1 MSDKDRETA
10 NVGAGLWKGTGMW
23 AWLLH
28 RVSGLILVFYLL
40 AHIGVISQGAVQGP
54 EAFTELMERL
64 ENPVFVVLD
73 LALIA
78 AVLYHGMNGIRILLF
93 DMGVGIRAHKRLYAA
108 AMAVGVVCLAAFAY
122 VSFSFIL

>member
-28 RVSGLILVFYLL
+28 RVSGLILVFYLF

-54 EAFTELMERL
+54 EAFSELMERL
-64 ENPVFVVLD
+64 ENPLFVILD
-73 LALIA
+73 LALIG
-78 AVLYHGMNGIRILLF
+78 AVLYHGMNGIRVLLF
-93 DMGVGIRAHKRLYAA
+93 DVGVGIRRYKSLYAV
-108 AMAVGVVCLAAFAY
+108 AMVAGAVCLAAFAY
-122 VSFSFIL
+122 VSFAFIF